1 MLTAPFK
8 TRECHLCLSLEH
20 PWHTCPWLGLHST
33 LAAPLSWYM
42 EGSSAGLL
50 AAPLVAPMRSER
62 ALATSLM
69 ALINTT

>member
-1 MLTAPFK
+1 MGILSIVSCVLLSLQHSPGMLTP
-8 TRECHLCLSLEH
+8 S
-20 PWHTCPWLGLHST
+20 LGLHTT